1 MQAVDEESRPV
12 VSKTLVNQVKEKYPE
27 TGGMTIA
34 GLIEWALRKLL
45 GA

>member
-12 VSKTLVNQVKEKYPE
+12 VSKALVNKVKEKYPE
-27 TGGMTIA
+27 TVGMTIA
-34 GLIEWALRKLL
+34 GLVEWALRKLL